1 MSDYIVVCFAN
12 LHKSDIIGDICLNY
26 LADIANNYRI
36 DEYGDVLNFSKY
48 QVNSKSIRQKQLWA
62 FKQNALARESKEAAI
77 KRKNDANADQNGTV
91 KGIKRKL
98 KIGEEVSNLLQ
109 KSISDE
115 RMHLS
120 PSIEHMSLER
130 ALKQ

>member
-26 LADIANNYRI
+26 LSDIANNYKI

-48 QVNSKSIRQKQLWA
+48 QVNSKSIRQKQLWS
-62 FKQNALARESKEAAI
+62 FKQNALARESKEASI
-77 KRKNDANADQNGTV
+77 KRKNESNSDPNEGTV
-91 KGIKRKL
+91 KGLKRKL
-98 KIGEEVSNLLQ
+98 KIGAEVSNLLQ
-109 KSISDE
+109 QTVSDE

-120 PSIEHMSLER
+120 PSIENI
-130 ALKQ
+130 KKKGY